1 MTTSDAILESIRAST
16 RTLPRLQDLD
26 LAGRGMMAF
35 MRGHMSEI
43 LEHQT
48 PQEYFAQFYTAT
60 GREFLQYDDY
70 SFVLH
75 HCMRYQFWH
84 WKEEIDLLRR
94 GPLGAALERLAAPLP
109 ELRHSPVAPTRRPP
123 VAKGWYDDVYLAL
136 EAGVLPEEKGVRNE
150 VLAPEDCVLAGEPG
164 MERIW
169 GAFLV
174 YACDLWGRQIPVV
187 WDLVREMINTRRL
200 IEEQLSSEA
209 VDGMVA
215 DDEGAYREASL
226 EFSQRCSQ
234 WQEYHAATVGV
245 HDPMFDKSVQGLFG
259 WAVTLA
265 PDISVWGIKDIIKD
279 EMYREVAA
287 TVLKLRGKP
296 TSVELPEPTYWR
308 ALHFAPDANKI
319 GAPGMPPFV

>member
-1 MTTSDAILESIRAST
+1 MMT
-16 RTLPRLQDLD
+16 
-26 LAGRGMMAF
+26 F

-48 PQEYFAQFYTAT
+48 PHEYFAQFYTAT

-84 WKEEIDLLRR
+84 WKEELDLVRR
-94 GPLGAALERLAAPLP
+94 GPLGAALERLGAPLP
-109 ELRHSPVAPTRRPP
+109 ELRSSPVSPTRRPP

-136 EAGVLPEEKGVRNE
+136 EAGVLPEEKGQRNE
-150 VLAPEDCVLAGEPG
+150 VLPPEECVLAGEAG
-164 MERIW
+164 LERIW

-174 YACDLWGRQIPVV
+174 YACDLWGRQIPLV
-187 WDLVREMINTRRL
+187 WDLVREMIKIRRL
-200 IEEQLSSEA
+200 IDEQLSAEA
-209 VDGMVA
+209 IEGMVA
-215 DDEGAYREASL
+215 ADESAFREASRGFAKL
-226 EFSQRCSQ
+226 TIQ
-234 WQEYHAATVGV
+234 WQEYHAATVDI
-245 HDPMFDKSVQGLFG
+245 HDPMFDKSVPGLFG
-259 WAVTLA
+259 WAVTQA
-265 PDISVWGIKDIIKD
+265 PDISIWGIKDITKD

-296 TSVELPEPTYWR
+296 TTVELPEPKYWR
-308 ALHFAPDANKI
+308 ALHFAPDANKV